1 MTNITG
7 IYKIQNNINQKNYI
21 GQSKNIE
28 MRWKQH
34 IYNAETGSQY
44 PIHRALRKYGI
55 ENFSF
60 SILEECE
67 TSELNNKEIE
77 WISKLNSY
85 EDGYNCTR
93 GGDGYLKIDYD
104 QILALWNEGMGAK
117 EISDITGIASSH
129 LTYILHSFDISK
141 EKIRE
146 RSKKYMR
153 TSVEQ
158 YDLTGKLIASY
169 SCAEE
174 AYKVTG
180 IFAKNIQCVCQ
191 RQPQYKS
198 VGGFLWKYADDDI
211 PIEFLIKRKN
221 TLENPQQ
228 KTVYQYSLSGELL
241 KEYHSTGE
249 AAKCTGVSQQNISS
263 VCLGKRAKAGGYI
276 WSYDKLQYNSLRG

>member
-34 IYNAETGSQY
+34 IYSAEAGSQY
-44 PIHRALRKYGI
+44 PIHRALRKYGV

-60 SILEECE
+60 SILEECK

-85 EDGYNCTR
+85 EEGYNCTR
-93 GGDGYLKIDYD
+93 GGDGYLQIDYD
-104 QILALWNEGMGAK
+104 QILSLWNEGRGAK
-117 EISDITGIASSH
+117 EISEITSIASSH
-129 LTYILHSFDISK
+129 LTSILHSFDISK
-141 EKIRE
+141 EEIRE

-153 TSVEQ
+153 KPVEQ
-158 YDLTGKLIASY
+158 YNLTGELIASY

-174 AYKVTG
+174 AVEATG

-191 RQPQYKS
+191 RQPEYKS
-198 VGGFLWKYADDDI
+198 AGGFLWKYVDDNI
-211 PIEFLIKRKN
+211 PIEFLIERKS

-228 KTVYQYSLSGELL
+228 KTVYQHSLSGELL
-241 KEYHSTGE
+241 GEYRSTGE
-249 AAKCTGVSQQNISS
+249 AARCVGIDQQNISS
-263 VCLGKRAKAGGYI
+263 VCRGKRAKAGGYI
-276 WSYDKLQYNSLRG
+276 WSYNKF